1 VNKVCFFL
9 SISIITS
16 FSEEMHISRHV
27 PFVYLA
33 AYLPQNVSLSSCL
46 GLQRIS
52 FLRVEEEEVHRK
64 AQNAS

>member
-1 VNKVCFFL
+1 VNKVYFFV

-33 AYLPQNVSLSSCL
+33 AYLPQNVSLPSCVL
-46 GLQRIS
+46 VCKGSL
-52 FLRVEEEEVHRK
+52 FCE
-64 AQNAS
+64 